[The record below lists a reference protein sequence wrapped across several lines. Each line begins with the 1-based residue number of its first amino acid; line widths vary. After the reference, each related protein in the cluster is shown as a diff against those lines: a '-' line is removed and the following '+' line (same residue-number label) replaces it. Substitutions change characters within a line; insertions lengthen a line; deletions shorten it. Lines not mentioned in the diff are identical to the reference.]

1 MLNILLKIYERNDKT
16 LEKSKFKLE
25 CEIVKTEK
33 IIESIYKFTIKAPEI
48 ANVARAGQ
56 FLEIQVSK
64 TGEVFL
70 RRPISI
76 YNIDKTNGIVEFI
89 FQVKGKG
96 TQILSNKKV
105 GDSINILGPLGNGV
119 FSIEKYRKVAI
130 IGGGIGTY
138 PLYELS
144 KELKQTSDEVT
155 MYMGFRNKDLV
166 TLEKEFE
173 GVTDRVVIT
182 TDDGSYKQKGF
193 ALDVLKQDC
202 EKEKPDM
209 IFACGP
215 LPMLKAVQTF
225 ANENNIRCEMSLEER
240 MGCGIYACVG
250 CNVRIVTENP
260 DEVKYKYV
268 CTNGPVFN
276 SKEVIL

>member
-1 MLNILLKIYERNDKT
+1 MEKT
-16 LEKSKFKLE
+16 KFKLD
-25 CEIVKTEK
+25 CEILKTEK
-33 IIESIYKFTIKAPEI
+33 IISGIYKFTIKAPEI
-48 ANVARAGQ
+48 AKVAKAGQ

-76 YNIDKTNGIVEFI
+76 YNINKENGEVEFI

-96 TQILSNKKV
+96 TQILSNKKE
-105 GDSINILGPLGNGV
+105 GDSINILGPLGNGA
-119 FSIEKYRKVAI
+119 FSVGKYKKVAI

-138 PLYELS
+138 PLYELA
-144 KELKQTSDEVT
+144 KELKETSEEIT

-173 GVTDRVVIT
+173 EVTNKVIIT

-193 ALDVLKQDC
+193 ALNVLKEDC
-202 EKEKPDM
+202 EKEKPDI

-215 LPMLKAVQTF
+215 LPMLKAVQQF
-225 ANENNIRCEMSLEER
+225 ANENNIKCEMSLEER

-250 CNVRIVTENP
+250 CNVRVVADNP

-268 CTNGPVFN
+268 CTNGPVFS
-276 SKEVIL
+276 SKEVII